1 MNLNWINEINLLH
14 KQQRKELE
22 LYYEKR
28 FSFLQTAIENAH
40 RIKQNSCETAK
51 KIMLEEFNKYER

>member
-14 KQQRKELE
+14 EQRRNELA

-28 FSFLQTAIENAH
+28 ARFLQPVIEDAQH
-40 RIKQNSCETAK
+40 VKQQACETDK
-51 KIMLEEFNKYER
+51 K